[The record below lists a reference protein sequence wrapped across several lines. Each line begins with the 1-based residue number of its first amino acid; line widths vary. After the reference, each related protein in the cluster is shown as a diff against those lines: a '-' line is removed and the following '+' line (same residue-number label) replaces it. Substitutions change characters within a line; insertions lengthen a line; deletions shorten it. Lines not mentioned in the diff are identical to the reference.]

1 MASPRRERRRFRFMI
16 NLHRAGLLIVVAVAA
31 SFAADAALIS
41 SFVVP
46 GISIN
51 GPRGLAFDGAST
63 YAAAD
68 NRNLNQ
74 VRILKFKYDG
84 TNASVV
90 SSFNCPTDIRWA
102 LDLAWA
108 PDCLY
113 LADDLATPTGAGR
126 IFKIDPATGSKL
138 GSFPSPYSAGIRVNG
153 LAWAD
158 GSLFTSSYESAR
170 IYRLTSAGSVAASFE
185 APQAL
190 NNGLAFVNGYLWA
203 VATRPSYRISKF
215 STTGTLL
222 AQLNFYAFN
231 NYVGGACAGRP
242 ALGTI
247 FVSVYSGSQLLY
259 EYGVSEQSGE
269 GIGITPFSFGR
280 IKSLYR

>member
-1 MASPRRERRRFRFMI
+1 MNAFY
-16 NLHRAGLLIVVAVAA
+16 RAGLLTILAA
-31 SFAADAALIS
+31 GASYAADAALIS

-46 GISIN
+46 GISVN

-84 TNASVV
+84 ANASIV

-108 PDCLY
+108 PNCLF

-126 IFKIDPATGSKL
+126 IFKIDPTTGSKL
-138 GSFPSPYSAGIRVNG
+138 GSFPSPYGAGVHVNG

-158 GSLFTSSYESAR
+158 GYLFASSYESAR
-170 IYRLTSAGSVAASFE
+170 VYRLTSAGSVAASFE
-185 APQAL
+185 TPQAL
-190 NNGLAFVNGYLWA
+190 NNGLAFVNGYLW
-203 VATRPSYRISKF
+203 VVSTRPDYRMAKF
-215 STTGTLL
+215 TTAGTLL
-222 AQLNFYAFN
+222 GQLNFNAFN
-231 NYVGGACAGRP
+231 NYIGGACCGRP
-242 ALGTI
+242 ALGTL
-247 FVSVYSGSQLLY
+247 FVSAYSGPQLLY
-259 EYGVSEQSGE
+259 EFGVSEQSGE